1 MDTGHVPPEQVD
13 IAVMSRAPVAGQ
25 AKTRLIPA
33 LGAQGAARMHRQLT
47 LRTLATARAAG
58 TGPVTLWCAPDTN
71 HLFFRALQSRCDIT
85 LHAQSGQDLGQRMAH
100 VFAANRPRPLLL
112 IGTDCPVLKAEH
124 LQHAAEVLRAGSDAV
139 FITTEDGGYCLVGL
153 PRPCPELFTD
163 IAWST
168 EQVMA
173 QTRARLSALGLR
185 WSEVAMLWDID
196 RAEDV
201 LRWQALQEEQTLAA
215 GGQR

>member
-1 MDTGHVPPEQVD
+1 MDTGRVPPEQVD

-33 LGAQGAARMHRQLT
+33 LGAHGAARLHRQLT

-58 TGPVTLWCAPDTN
+58 IGRVSLWCAPDTR
-71 HLFFRALQSRCDIT
+71 HRLFRALQSRCGIA
-85 LHAQSGQDLGQRMAH
+85 LHAQPELDLGQRMAH
-100 VFAANRPRPLLL
+100 VFAANGSRPLLL
-112 IGTDCPVLKAEH
+112 IGSDCPVLKAGH
-124 LQHAAEVLRAGSDAV
+124 LQQAAEALRPGIDAV
-139 FITTEDGGYCLVGL
+139 FITSEDGGYCLVGL
-153 PRPCPELFTD
+153 QQPCPELFVD

-173 QTRARLSALGLR
+173 QTRTRMSALGLR
-185 WSEVAMLWDID
+185 WREVAMLWDID

-201 LRWQALQEEQTLAA
+201 LRWQALNEEQTLA
-215 GGQR
+215 